1 MAYQVEDL
9 AALEV
14 VVLGVLSIGL
24 PPARA
29 AGDDRFRFD
38 HVAAVVA
45 GLDEG
50 DGGAHLGRDG
60 VAIAPAF
67 RAALRGA
74 IEGLG
79 AKGLLGA
86 QAPGMPVPPGGLEA
100 GLELDLVN
108 PDEHP
113 VLLDR
118 YLGQLCMERLFNV
131 AAVYPYLMERYSRS
145 GEVWRRLREAGYGS

>member
-1 MAYQVEDL
+1 MGSAKTPDMPGEESV
-9 AALEV
+9 
-14 VVLGVLSIGL
+14 
-24 PPARA
+24 
-29 AGDDRFRFD
+29 
-38 HVAAVVA
+38 
-45 GLDEG
+45 
-50 DGGAHLGRDG
+50 
-60 VAIAPAF
+60 
-67 RAALRGA
+67 RAALRNV
-74 IEGLG
+74 IESLA

-86 QAPGMPVPPGGLEA
+86 QAPGMPAPPGGLEA

-118 YLGQLCMERLFNV
+118 YLGQQCMERLFNV